1 MKNLTNTSIESEIID
16 PNEEEQC
23 LNEQCQYYLDLW
35 QLANNDNLTLYARH
49 FARRELIKSLDLIS
63 QLIKSPPAS
72 KVKLIS
78 ALTHLYLDL
87 QAIRQR
93 QQAAGITDET
103 QWTDEFNCPRWFW
116 SLIWPNF

>member
-49 FARRELIKSLDLIS
+49 FARRELIMSLDLIS

-103 QWTDEFNCPRWFW
+103 QWTDEFNCPR
-116 SLIWPNF
+116 